1 MKTTVI
7 LIATAALIIIFVT
20 PVRDGLNNLLLKNK
34 NKIGGENKE
43 TKLSDDFRS
52 EINDSDQKLEIQDK
66 IMNYRL
72 KSRERIKQIQTAL
85 RNAGFYK
92 GKIDGLTGPET
103 KKATRAFQK
112 SKGLHPDGVVGTR
125 TWEKLR
131 EYLTF

>member
-1 MKTTVI
+1 MKTTGI

-34 NKIGGENKE
+34 NKIGEEHKE
-43 TKLSDDFRS
+43 TKLSDDFKP
-52 EINDSDQKLEIQDK
+52 EISDNEKKLEIQDK

-85 RNAGFYK
+85 RKTGFYK

-103 KKATRAFQK
+103 KKATRTFQK
-112 SKGLHPDGVVGTR
+112 SKGLHPDGVVGAK
-125 TWEKLR
+125 TWEKLK